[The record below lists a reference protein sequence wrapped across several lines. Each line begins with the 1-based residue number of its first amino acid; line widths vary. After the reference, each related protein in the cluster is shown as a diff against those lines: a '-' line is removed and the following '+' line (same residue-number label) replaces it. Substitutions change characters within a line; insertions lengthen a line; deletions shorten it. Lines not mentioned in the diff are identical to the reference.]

1 MVETSEAFQNKRHIG
16 AHNEIIKHRAAW
28 ANQLATAVVVAGSL
42 PFIQRALK
50 EDLTGPIIVGAVFWL
65 FLGWAIHMVGSNFY
79 LSTFMVEDDEA
90 ERKNDEPI

>member
-1 MVETSEAFQNKRHIG
+1 MVEISEVSRKKREVG

-50 EDLTGPIIVGAVFWL
+50 EDLTGPIIVSGIFWL

-79 LSTFMVEDDEA
+79 LTTFMVEDDEA
-90 ERKNDEPI
+90 EGKNDEPV